1 MSNTKIDNETPCRRG
16 DERVNLPEVAWAWVV
31 AVVGVVG
38 AERIFTRRAVSWF
51 EGLGVDC
58 GDESKIPFAA
68 TEKRRTPSEIVDK
81 LADPLLDKLPANQI

>member
-1 MSNTKIDNETPCRRG
+1 MNLRR
-16 DERVNLPEVAWAWVV
+16 VAWAWVV

-68 TEKRRTPSEIVDK
+68 TEKGGLPRK
-81 LADPLLDKLPANQI
+81 LLTNWRIRC